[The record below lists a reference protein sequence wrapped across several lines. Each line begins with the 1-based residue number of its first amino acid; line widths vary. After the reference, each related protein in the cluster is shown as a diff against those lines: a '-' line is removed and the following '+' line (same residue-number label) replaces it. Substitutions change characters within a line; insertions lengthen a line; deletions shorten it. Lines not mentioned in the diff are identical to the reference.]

1 MSGRRGRRRSRVR
14 PLPVLLCL
22 LAMAWAYAYWTLSV
36 PMGKGPA
43 KLVVVARGES
53 VLSVGNTLEREGLIR
68 SARVFVAYAYLTR
81 KHGRIQAGR
90 HELAPTMDARE
101 ILDALCYGTH
111 RAWRWV
117 TIPEGYTL
125 RQIAEAAGKE
135 LGSSE
140 GFLQAA
146 AAPASLAPGFPLPES
161 GVEGYLFPDTYRLD
175 ADATAKSLVAQMLRR
190 FREVVWKG
198 LLKEKPSYHGRSLQ
212 QIVTLASLVEA
223 EAKQD
228 KERAVIAGVLTNRLA
243 QGRRLE
249 CDATVQY
256 ALGVD
261 RKQRLL
267 YKDLEIDSEYNTYR
281 HAGLPPGPI
290 CSPGEASLKA
300 AMEPASVSYLY
311 YVAKPDG
318 SHVFSNTFAE
328 HTAAIARV
336 RQSASGGAR

>member
-1 MSGRRGRRRSRVR
+1 MGWGYVH
-14 PLPVLLCL
+14 
-22 LAMAWAYAYWTLSV
+22 WTLDV

-43 KLVVVARGES
+43 QLVVVARGGS
-53 VLSVGNTLEREGLIR
+53 VLSVGNMLEREGLIR
-68 SARVFVAYAYLTR
+68 SARMFVAYAYLTR

-111 RAWRWV
+111 RAWRWL

-125 RQIAEAAGKE
+125 RQIAQAAAGQQ
-135 LGSSE
+135 LGTSE

-146 AAPASLAPGFPLPES
+146 ADPAVLAPGFPLPKS

-175 ADATAKSLVAQMLRR
+175 ADATPKSLVAQMLRR

-198 LLKEKPSYHGRSLQ
+198 LFKEKQTCHGRSLQ

-223 EAKQD
+223 EARQD

-328 HTAAIARV
+328 HKAAIARV
-336 RQSASGGAR
+336 RQSPSGGAR